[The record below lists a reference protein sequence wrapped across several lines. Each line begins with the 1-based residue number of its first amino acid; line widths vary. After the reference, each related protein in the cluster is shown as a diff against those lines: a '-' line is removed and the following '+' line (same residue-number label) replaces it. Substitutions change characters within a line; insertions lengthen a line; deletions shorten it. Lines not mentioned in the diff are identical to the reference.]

1 MPRGKSPTLTEA
13 ELRLMEILWEK
24 GEATV
29 GDVVAVLPP
38 GALAYSSVLT
48 TLRIL
53 EQKGYLT
60 HRKLGRAFVYRP
72 RMDRMSARSS
82 TLGYVLRRFFDGSPA
97 ALVENLV
104 TREEVGSDDLAAI
117 RRVVE
122 QAVPNA
128 VPQQP

>member
-1 MPRGKSPTLTEA
+1 
-13 ELRLMEILWEK
+13 MEILWNK

-29 GDVVAVLPP
+29 SDVVSMLPP

-53 EQKGYLT
+53 EQKGYLR
-60 HRKLGRAFVYRP
+60 HRKVGRAFLYQP
-72 RMDRMSARSS
+72 SMDRMSARSS

-104 TREEVGSDDLAAI
+104 ASQGFGSQELAEV

-122 QAVPNA
+122 RAHHGSSSATQ
-128 VPQQP
+128 PQGG